1 MCPTKTGKVIV
12 VLDRQGLG
20 LQSVIAYTS
29 EAIALLDAQLGQRQ
43 GQGMEKLRLV
53 SVKQAERETRL
64 KFFSNLP
71 SQVQQVIESKVDSQ

>member
-1 MCPTKTGKVIV
+1 MSDKDWESYRGAGKTGAEVAVRYSKHFGG
-12 VLDRQGLG
+12 DRP
-20 LQSVIAYTS
+20 
-29 EAIALLDAQLGQRQ
+29 EDAQLGQRQ